1 MKPTRR
7 VKADT
12 VAGQVAAHQKPL
24 EEICWPGEV
33 TQLSLPAD
41 RKTANIHF
49 KKILTARATEFWRA
63 TDVVAAAQLSN
74 LQVHYDK
81 IAVQLDADG
90 FLTDEGKRSP
100 AFDVMERLLGKIAQI
115 SRNLSLVGMPVDKA
129 TLANAKKAEDKVKAT
144 REARAKNTKLSLLA

>member
-41 RKTANIHF
+41 RKAANIHF

-63 TDVVAAAQLSN
+63 TDIVAASQLAI
-74 LQVHYDK
+74 LQVHYNK
-81 IAVQLDADG
+81 IAVQLDEDG
-90 FLTDEGKRSP
+90 FITDDCRRSP
-100 AFDVMERLLGKIAQI
+100 TFDVLERLLGKIAQL
-115 SRNLSLVGMPVDKA
+115 SRTLSLVGMPVAKA
-129 TLANAKKAEDKVKAT
+129 TLENAKRAEDKVK
-144 REARAKNTKLSLLA
+144 EARRANKPHMSLLA